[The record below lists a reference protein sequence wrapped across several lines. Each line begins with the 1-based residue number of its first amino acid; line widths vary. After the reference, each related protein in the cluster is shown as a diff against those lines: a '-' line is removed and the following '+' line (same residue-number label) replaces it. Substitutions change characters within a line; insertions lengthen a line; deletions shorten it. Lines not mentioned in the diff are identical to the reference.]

1 MCLSGRVLVVVSYV
15 PFKEGVGSRQFVPL
29 W

>member
-1 MCLSGRVLVVVSYV
+1 MSFSGRGLVVDSYV

-29 W
+29 G